1 MVNFSRRLGLVEHL
15 FATLHSLGGTI
26 YVNIARI
33 QGILSLDVLRAAI
46 DLLQKRHPLL
56 QVHLQE
62 SDDGFYFCADGT
74 LAIPLR
80 TIDRQH
86 EQEWLEIAED
96 EMLQKFS
103 GEFEPLCRITLL
115 QTSEKV
121 GSNEL
126 IVTFHHAIADGISVL
141 HFMHELLSYYQQLV
155 EGIPIAP
162 MDALPMLPPLDQ
174 LLETCLSEANAAD
187 RTQVTPNPTSPSP
200 TLIVEQTAPVG
211 DRRSRLITREFNQ
224 LLTSQLKSRCREEQT
239 TVHGALC
246 AAMILASVQ
255 QLSSQLP
262 VLVSCGSSVNLRASC
277 FPVVD
282 PSHLGCFVSY
292 VITTH
297 HAEQNTHFWKLAREC
312 QSEIHQLI
320 SRKVPH
326 RQASNPELLHKY
338 QASSL
343 AQLAEHNMG
352 RNTTT
357 HIANLGQFDY
367 SKSYGPLRLESFHF
381 GAGQNLVGT
390 CFGLGAA
397 TVNQKLFCTF
407 IYTAPLISMKT
418 AQSLA
423 DSVITILDSAVSSPL
438 MQSPQK

>member
-155 EGIPIAP
+155 EAIPIAP
-162 MDALPMLPPLDQ
+162 MDTLPMLPPLEQ

-200 TLIVEQTAPVG
+200 TLIVEQIAPVG

-224 LLTSQLKSRCREEQT
+224 LLTSQIKSRCREEQT

-246 AAMILASVQ
+246 AAMILVCVQ
-255 QLSSQLP
+255 QLSSKEP
-262 VLVSCGSSVNLRASC
+262 VLVSCGSSVNLRGSC
-277 FPVVD
+277 FPFVE
-282 PSHLGCFVSY
+282 PSHLGCFNSN
-292 VITTH
+292 ITTTH
-297 HAEQNTHFWKLAREC
+297 HAGLDANFWELAREC
-312 QSEIHQLI
+312 HSNVHQLVR
-320 SRKVPH
+320 RKVPH
-326 RQASNPELLHKY
+326 YQASNADLIHKY
-338 QASSL
+338 QSSFL
-343 AQLAEHNMG
+343 AQLAAHNMG

-357 HIANLGQFDY
+357 HVSNLGQFDFK
-367 SKSYGPLRLESFHF
+367 KSYGSIRLESFNF
-381 GAGQNLVGT
+381 AVGLNLIGT
-390 CFGLGAA
+390 CFWLGAV

-407 IYTAPLISMKT
+407 AYTDPLISMKT

-438 MQSPQK
+438 M

>member
-15 FATLHSLGGTI
+15 FATLHSMGAML

-80 TIDRQH
+80 TIARQH
-86 EQEWLEIAED
+86 EQQWLEIAED

-115 QTSEKV
+115 KTSEKV

-155 EGIPIAP
+155 EGIPISP
-162 MDALPMLPPLDQ
+162 MDTLPMLPPLDQ

-187 RTQVTPNPTSPSP
+187 HTQVTPNPTSPSP
-200 TLIVEQTAPVG
+200 TLIVEHTAPVSH
-211 DRRSRLITREFNQ
+211 RRTRLITREFNQ
-224 LLTSQLKSRCREEQT
+224 LLTSQIKSRCREEQT

-246 AAMILASVQ
+246 AAIILAGIQ
-255 QLSSQLP
+255 KLSPKEP
-262 VLVSCGSSVNLRASC
+262 VLVSCGSNVNLRGSC
-277 FPVVD
+277 FPLVE
-282 PSHLGCFVSY
+282 PSHLGCFLSAVT
-292 VITTH
+292 TTH
-297 HAEQNTHFWKLAREC
+297 HIGLNANFWELAREC
-312 QSEIHQLI
+312 HSNVHQLVR
-320 SRKVPH
+320 RKVPH
-326 RQASNPELLHKY
+326 YQASNADLIHKY
-338 QASSL
+338 QSSFL
-343 AQLAEHNMG
+343 AQLADHNMG

-357 HIANLGQFDY
+357 HVSNLGQFDFK
-367 SKSYGPLRLESFHF
+367 KSYGSIRLESLHF
-381 GAGQNLVGT
+381 ATGQSLIGT
-390 CFGLGAA
+390 CFWLGAV

-407 IYTAPLISMKT
+407 AYTDPLISMKT

-423 DSVITILDSAVSSPL
+423 DSVITILDSAVS
-438 MQSPQK
+438 

>member
-1 MVNFSRRLGLVEHL
+1 MVNFNRRLGLVEHL
-15 FATLHSLGGTI
+15 FATLHSMGAML

-33 QGILSLDVLRAAI
+33 QGILSLEVLRAAI

-56 QVHLQE
+56 QFHLQE

-80 TIDRQH
+80 TIDRQQ
-86 EQEWLEIAED
+86 EQQWLEIAED

-103 GEFEPLCRITLL
+103 GKFEPLCRITLL
-115 QTSEKV
+115 QTSEQL

-126 IVTFHHAIADGISVL
+126 IVTFHHAIADGISAL
-141 HFMHELLSYYQQLV
+141 HFMHDLLSYYQQLV

-162 MDALPMLPPLDQ
+162 MDTLPMLPPLDR
-174 LLETCLSEANAAD
+174 LLETCLSEADAAD
-187 RTQVTPNPTSPSP
+187 RTQVTPPPTSPSP

-211 DRRSRLITREFNQ
+211 DRRPRLITREFNQ
-224 LLTSQLKSRCREEQT
+224 LLTSQLKSRCRDEQT

-255 QLSSQLP
+255 KISSKVP

-282 PSHLGCFVSY
+282 PSHLGCFNSN
-292 VITTH
+292 ITTTH
-297 HAEQNTHFWKLAREC
+297 HADQNTHFWELAREC
-312 QSEIHQLI
+312 QSEIHQLV

-326 RQASNPELLHKY
+326 HLASNPEFIHKY
-338 QASSL
+338 QASFL

-357 HIANLGQFDY
+357 HISNLGQFYY
-367 SKSYGPLRLESFHF
+367 SKSYGSIRLESFHF
-381 GAGQNLVGT
+381 AVGLNLIGT
-390 CFGLGAA
+390 CFWLGAV
-397 TVNQKLFCTF
+397 TVHQKLFCTF
-407 IYTAPLISMKT
+407 TYTDPLLSRKT
-418 AQSLA
+418 AESLA
-423 DSVITILDSAVSSPL
+423 DSVITLLDSAVSSPL
-438 MQSPQK
+438 IQSSQK